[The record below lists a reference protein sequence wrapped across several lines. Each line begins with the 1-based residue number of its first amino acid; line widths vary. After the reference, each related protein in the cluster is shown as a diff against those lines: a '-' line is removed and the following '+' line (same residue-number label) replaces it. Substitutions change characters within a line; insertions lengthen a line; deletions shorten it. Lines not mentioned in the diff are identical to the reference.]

1 MVFPYLFNNTLLFNG
16 KMKILLARLAATAL
30 LFSSI
35 SNPVSAQDV
44 PAPKKNVVG
53 LSVFGLHNK
62 VKLKYERVFVPHL
75 SAGVL
80 AAAYY
85 GIYPGVQVSP
95 FVRLYGKPAP
105 RGLYGQVQAGFY
117 RHSVTYTYNTAGPG
131 PQYTE
136 TERFSHSGVGA
147 AVGYQWLLGRRKN
160 IAVDINGG
168 LKVYN
173 TGNAQNDRDLTTL
186 YWFTEGPGSYFN
198 GLINLGYAF

>member
-1 MVFPYLFNNTLLFNG
+1 
-16 KMKILLARLAATAL
+16 MKILFARLAATAW
-30 LFSSI
+30 LFGRL
-35 SNPVSAQDV
+35 SNPVSGQDV
-44 PAPKKNVVG
+44 PAPQKNVVG

-62 VKLKYERVFVPHL
+62 VKLKYERVFHPHL

-85 GIYPGVQVSP
+85 GLYPGVQVSP
-95 FVRLYGKPAP
+95 FVRLYPKAAPA
-105 RGLYGQVQAGFY
+105 GLYMQVQAGFY

-131 PQYTE
+131 PPYTE

-160 IAVDINGG
+160 IAVDVNGG
-168 LKVYN
+168 LNVYN

-186 YWFTEGPGSYFN
+186 YWFMEGPGSYFN

>member
-1 MVFPYLFNNTLLFNG
+1 
-16 KMKILLARLAATAL
+16 MKSLLARLAATAL
-30 LFSSI
+30 LFSSLP
-35 SNPVSAQDV
+35 NPAPAQDV
-44 PAPKKNVVG
+44 PTVKKNIVG

-62 VKLKYERVFVPHL
+62 AKLKYERVLAPNL

-95 FVRLYGKPAP
+95 FVRLYPKAAPA
-105 RGLYGQVQAGFY
+105 GLYMQVQAGFY
-117 RHSVTYTYNTAGPG
+117 RHSVTYTNGAGNPNGTG
-131 PQYTE
+131 PLSTE
-136 TERFSHSGVGA
+136 TFSHSGVGA